1 MTDAIETYQINK
13 LPADLAEMAFDFSEA
28 VEAAGQMPPTFVP
41 LKILASLKTILG
53 AGADLEEIIDAA
65 KDALPNDTDAMRPDA
80 VLNGALALNE
90 KQSKRIYDLIGLV
103 LCYMQQ
109 HTPKAA
115 VNRTS
120 PSPEARAEEKDA
132 SESHFVPSTFNLKFA
147 FRMMSEEQDRCAA
160 LAHSLVVQ
168 LQSNDPENPTDH
180 DDLTAWRLAEVLHDK
195 LSSSEVSESVR
206 KLLLGE
212 EPSAASMA

>member
-1 MTDAIETYQINK
+1 MTDAIETYQTNK
-13 LPADLAEMAFDFSEA
+13 LPTDLAEMAFDFSEA
-28 VEAAGQMPPTFVP
+28 VEAAGRMGPNFVP
-41 LKILASLKTILG
+41 LRILDSLKTILAG
-53 AGADLEEIIDAA
+53 GADIDEIIGAA
-65 KDALPNDTDAMRPDA
+65 RETLPNDTDAMRPDA
-80 VLNGALALNE
+80 VLNGALALNQ
-90 KQSKRIYDLIGLV
+90 KQSKRIYDLVGLV
-103 LCYMQQ
+103 LWYMQQ

-120 PSPEARAEEKDA
+120 ASPQARAEEKDA
-132 SESHFVPSTFNLKFA
+132 SEQHFVPSKFNLKFA

-168 LQSNDPENPTDH
+168 LQPNDAENPTDH
-180 DDLTAWRLAEVLHDK
+180 DDLTAWRLAEVLHEK

-212 EPSAASMA
+212 EPSAALMA